1 MSIVNIGKWNYMRN
15 GLKFDAELERSMLF
29 EEEVEFA
36 EGMKAYFEQMTC
48 DNLFKAEFVTDAV
61 VEMVDAYC
69 DFMYVYTGT
78 CIKSIGMGNNFVIDC
93 SHKQSLMNSVLQE
106 ILVIHGVKLYDKRK
120 AELPFIE
127 QCYSYVMDAND
138 KKPITKTK
146 GKVVKG
152 NTFVDPKHQIKELL
166 LDRGFLASP
175 DEALERYR
183 NEIAEKVDVSNIV
196 PVNNL
201 VGADVEGA

>member
-1 MSIVNIGKWNYMRN
+1 MSIVNIGKWNYIRN
-15 GLKFDAELERSMLF
+15 GLKFDRELETQML
-29 EEEVEFA
+29 EEEEAEFA
-36 EGMKAYFEQMTC
+36 NGMKAYFEQMTC
-48 DNLFKAEFVTDAV
+48 DNLFKEELVTDAV
-61 VEMVDAYC
+61 VELVDAYC

-78 CIKSIGMGNNFVIDC
+78 CLKSIGTGITMDY

-106 ILVIHGVKLYDKRK
+106 ILVTHGVRLYDKRK

-127 QCYSYVMDAND
+127 QCYSFVMDAND
-138 KKPITKTK
+138 KKPLTKTK

-152 NTFVDPKHQIKELL
+152 SDFVDPKQQIRDLL
-166 LDRGFLASP
+166 IDRGFLANP

-183 NEIAEKVDVSNIV
+183 NEIAERVDVTKVV

-201 VGADVEGA
+201 VGSVGEGA

>member
-15 GLKFDAELERSMLF
+15 GLKFDRDLETQML
-29 EEEVEFA
+29 EEEEAEFA
-36 EGMKAYFEQMTC
+36 KGMKDYFEQMTC
-48 DNLFKAEFVTDAV
+48 DNLFKEELVTDAV

-78 CIKSIGMGNNFVIDC
+78 CLKSIGTECTVDY

-106 ILVIHGVKLYDKRK
+106 ILVTHGVKLYDKRK

-127 QCYSYVMDAND
+127 QCYSSVMDAND

-152 NTFVDPKHQIKELL
+152 SDFVDPKQQIRELL
-166 LDRGFLASP
+166 LERGFLANP

-183 NEIAEKVDVSNIV
+183 SEIAEKVDVTNIV

-201 VGADVEGA
+201 VGVDMEGA

>member
-15 GLKFDAELERSMLF
+15 GLKFDRDLETQML
-29 EEEVEFA
+29 EEEEAEFA
-36 EGMKAYFEQMTC
+36 KGMKDYFEQMTC
-48 DNLFKAEFVTDAV
+48 DSPSKEELVTDAV

-78 CIKSIGMGNNFVIDC
+78 CLKSIGTGVTMDY
-93 SHKQSLMNSVLQE
+93 SHKQSLLNSVLQE
-106 ILVIHGVKLYDKRK
+106 ILVTHGVKLYDKRK

-127 QCYSYVMDAND
+127 QCYSFVMDAND
-138 KKPITKTK
+138 KKPTTKTK
-146 GKVVKG
+146 GKVAKG
-152 NTFVDPKHQIKELL
+152 SDFVDPKHQIRDLL
-166 LDRGFLASP
+166 IDRGFLANP

-183 NEIAEKVDVSNIV
+183 NEIAERVDVAKVV

-201 VGADVEGA
+201 VGSGVEGA

>member
-15 GLKFDAELERSMLF
+15 GLKFDGELETQML
-29 EEEVEFA
+29 EEEEAEFSA
-36 EGMKAYFEQMTC
+36 GMKAYFEQMTC
-48 DNLFKAEFVTDAV
+48 DNLFKEETVTDAV

-78 CIKSIGMGNNFVIDC
+78 CLKSIGTLFILDR

-106 ILVIHGVKLYDKRK
+106 ILVTHGVKLYDKRK

-127 QCYSYVMDAND
+127 QCYSFVMDAND

-152 NTFVDPKHQIKELL
+152 SNFVDPKHQIRDLL
-166 LDRGFLASP
+166 IDRGFLANP

-183 NEIAEKVDVSNIV
+183 NEIAERVDVTKVV

-201 VGADVEGA
+201 VGSNGEGA

>member
-15 GLKFDAELERSMLF
+15 GLKFNSELEHSMLA
-29 EEEVEFA
+29 EEEAEFA
-36 EGMKAYFEQMTC
+36 DGMKNYFEQMTC
-48 DNLFKAEFVTDAV
+48 DNLFKAEAVEDAV
-61 VEMVDAYC
+61 VEMIDAYC

-78 CIKSIGMGNNFVIDC
+78 CLKTIGTDYTIDC

-106 ILVIHGVKLYDKRK
+106 ILVTHGVKLYDKMK

-127 QCYSYVMDAND
+127 QCYSFVMDAND

-146 GKVVKG
+146 GKVIKG
-152 NTFVDPKHQIKELL
+152 SDFVDPKQQIRELL
-166 LDRGFLASP
+166 IDRGFLANP

-183 NEIAEKVDVSNIV
+183 SEIAERVDVTNIV

-201 VGADVEGA
+201 VGAVGEGA

>member
-15 GLKFDAELERSMLF
+15 GLNLNTELEHNMLL
-29 EEEVEFA
+29 EEEAEFA
-36 EGMKAYFEQMTC
+36 KGMKDYFEQITC
-48 DNLFKAEFVTDAV
+48 DNLFKAEFVVDAV

-78 CIKSIGMGNNFVIDC
+78 CLKTIGTDYTIDC

-106 ILVIHGVKLYDKRK
+106 ILVTHGVKLYDRMK

-127 QCYSYVMDAND
+127 QCYSFVMDAND

-152 NTFVDPKHQIKELL
+152 DTFIDPKLRIKELL
-166 LDRGFLASP
+166 LERGFLANP

-183 NEIAEKVDVSNIV
+183 SELAEKVDVTNIV

-201 VGADVEGA
+201 VGADDKGA